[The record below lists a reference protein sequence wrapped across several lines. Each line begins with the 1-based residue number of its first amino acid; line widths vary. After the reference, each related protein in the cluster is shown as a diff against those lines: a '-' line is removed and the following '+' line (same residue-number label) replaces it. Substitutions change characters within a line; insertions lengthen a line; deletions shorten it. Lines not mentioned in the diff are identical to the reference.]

1 MLPTFLVIG
10 AMKGGTTSLCA
21 YLAEHPEV
29 YISEEK
35 ELHFFIDAGNWARG
49 RTWYEAQFASA
60 GDAVARGEGSTTYAL
75 WPNQDG
81 VPERVVGMIPEI
93 RIVYVVREPLSRV
106 VSHYAHDW
114 AMGDERRSITDALT
128 EDSAFVNGSRYTT
141 QLARWLEHIPR
152 SNLHVTTSEALRS
165 DRAATV
171 GRIQEFIGVDPSFV
185 APNLDTESHLTAEKR
200 RAVRP
205 AFRRL
210 WANPAYRSAAKIAGP
225 RVKQLAHRVT
235 RSGFDPGNLELADA
249 TAEYLREILRPEV
262 AGLRNFL
269 GADFTGWGLLDPP
282 T

>member
-1 MLPTFLVIG
+1 
-10 AMKGGTTSLCA
+10 MKGGTTSLCS

-35 ELHFFIDAGNWARG
+35 ELHFFIDGGNWACG
-49 RTWYEAQFASA
+49 QAWYEAQFASA
-60 GDAVARGEGSTTYAL
+60 GKAIARGEGSTTYAL

-81 VPERVVGMIPEI
+81 VPERVTRMIPDV
-93 RIVYVVREPLSRV
+93 RIVYVVREPLSRI

-114 AMGDERRSITDALT
+114 AMGDERRAIADALT
-128 EDSAFVNGSRYTT
+128 DDSTFVNGSRYTT

-152 SNLHVTTSEALRS
+152 SHLHVTTSDALRS

-171 GRIQEFIGVDPSFV
+171 SRIQEFVGVDSSFV
-185 APNLDTESHLTAEKR
+185 APSLANEAHLTADKS

-235 RSGFDPGNLELADA
+235 RSAFDPVNLELADA
-249 TAEYLREILRPEV
+249 TAAHLRELLRPEV
-262 AGLRNFL
+262 AGLRDFL
-269 GADFTGWGLLDPP
+269 GPDFTGWGLLDPS